1 MNDYWYNSTINLGK
15 YSYKIIERHKRKK
28 SKKDKIKLTEIKIK
42 LKKNEEELKKL
53 EKILSPLLNKEYK
66 LNRKSYSLD
75 NQQEK
80 ILKKYKYEVTIKEG
94 ENPNWNVY

>member
-1 MNDYWYNSTINLGK
+1 MNNYLYDSTIKVGK
-15 YSYKIIERHKRKK
+15 YFYRIINKYKRKK
-28 SKKDKIKLTEIKIK
+28 SKKDKIKLAEIKIK
-42 LKKNEEELKKL
+42 LKKNEEDLKKL